1 MKSQFDF
8 QGYIDTGTK
17 AYAEGDY
24 ATGGKIFLVA
34 MKDAKRAKLKD
45 ARLLVILYN
54 LALFYHQQKR
64 PKKAEVLLEKALSQ
78 AESLFG
84 KNAMPVNHVLNRLAD
99 LQVKER
105 HYKKAETYYSRSLQI
120 EKRAFAQDNPLL
132 AKKLMK
138 LAWVQASLGNFNESE
153 SYLKQALEL
162 QINAA
167 RLQKA
172 YAVNVPVGLSF
183 ENDMSFDDLLS
194 DSSDSDSESEAEIAA
209 QES

>member
-8 QGYIDTGTK
+8 QSYIDTGTQ
-17 AYAEGDY
+17 AYKDGDY
-24 ATGGKIFLVA
+24 AAGGKIFLVA

-64 PKKAEVLLEKALSQ
+64 PKKAEVLLERALEH

-84 KNAMPVNHVLNRLAD
+84 KNANPVNHILNKLAD

-105 HYKKAETYYSRSLQI
+105 HYRKAESYYNRSLQI
-120 EKRAFAQDNPLL
+120 ERRSLAADNPLL
-132 AKKLMK
+132 SKKLIK
-138 LAWVQASLGNFNESE
+138 VAWVQALLGNFNDSGM
-153 SYLKQALEL
+153 YFKQALEL

-167 RLQKA
+167 RVKRA
-172 YAVNVPVGLSF
+172 YAVPFPAGHLPL
-183 ENDMSFDDLLS
+183 DADLLFDDFS
-194 DSSDSDSESEAEIAA
+194 NDEEAEVSTIN
-209 QES
+209 ES